1 MLSILLTQCVVC
13 LINAPCKT
21 NSSWETGNLL
31 LQSMHTNTQA
41 HTTRSSHVWYA
52 LEMCLLIIRNTG
64 LHTAACQLP
73 VVQHVCMYVHAL
85 TTYVWRS
92 VCKQT
97 ASSILSMCREQHHY
111 ILVCDC
117 SYSVLLLCLQM
128 TYLPPIPQCHPLL
141 SQPGHLEMGLA
152 QMRWTT
158 LA

>member
-21 NSSWETGNLL
+21 NLSWETENLL

-73 VVQHVCMYVHAL
+73 VVQHVCMYCMCMPSLHMCGDLFANKQHQVFCQCVENNI
-85 TTYVWRS
+85 TTFLCVTVPTVYYS
-92 VCKQT
+92 CVC
-97 ASSILSMCREQHHY
+97 R
-111 ILVCDC
+111 
-117 SYSVLLLCLQM
+117 
-128 TYLPPIPQCHPLL
+128 
-141 SQPGHLEMGLA
+141 
-152 QMRWTT
+152 
-158 LA
+158 

>member
-21 NSSWETGNLL
+21 NSSWETENLL

-85 TTYVWRS
+85 IHMCGDLFANKQHQVFCQCVENNITTF
-92 VCKQT
+92 
-97 ASSILSMCREQHHY
+97 L
-111 ILVCDC
+111 CDC

-128 TYLPPIPQCHPLL
+128 KYLPPIPQCHPLL